1 MKTESVLKT
10 GTRWLSALIAWA
22 LLSTTPVFAGESQ
35 VLTGEAIRE
44 SARNYLLTAMDWNP
58 NDVQVSVDYA
68 GKPIALPEGELN
80 MEYQLAGKTRPV
92 GRVPLS
98 LVLKVDGE
106 MKRKIWLNA
115 SVNVFFDVVQATR
128 PVPRNRVLTA
138 GDVEIV
144 RVMSER
150 PLRNI
155 IYDPE
160 EVIGQ
165 KALRDID
172 HGQNISPY
180 MVKRVPLVNRGDRV
194 LIIAEGNRL
203 RITAPGVVKEPG
215 FKDTIVQ
222 VENQQTKKIIYGTV
236 VDAKTI
242 KVEF

>member
-1 MKTESVLKT
+1 MKTESKFYLAT
-10 GTRWLSALIAWA
+10 HWLSSLMVLL
-22 LLSTTPVFAGESQ
+22 LLSTSPVLAGETQ
-35 VLTGEAIRE
+35 VLTGETITNA
-44 SARNYLLTAMDWNP
+44 ARNYLLNAMDWNP
-58 NDVQVSVDYA
+58 NDVEVSVDYT
-68 GKPIALPEGELN
+68 GKDISLPEGELS
-80 MEYQLAGKTRPV
+80 MEYQLAGKKRPI

-98 LVLKVDGE
+98 LILRVDGE
-106 MKRKIWLNA
+106 MNRKVWLNA
-115 SVNVFFDVVQATR
+115 SVNVFFDVVQTTH
-128 PVPRNRVLTA
+128 PVPRNRVLKP

-144 RVMSER
+144 RVMSSR

-155 IYDPE
+155 IYDPN

-165 KALRDID
+165 KTLRDID

-180 MVKRVPLVNRGDRV
+180 MVKRVPLVKRGDRV
-194 LIIAEGNRL
+194 LIVAEGGRI
-203 RITAPGVVKEPG
+203 RITAPGVIKEPG